1 VKTHPA
7 DTSSAVLETAGGVFG
22 YSTTTAA
29 QQQFPLSK
37 VILIILLGFELH
49 PMPSV
54 GSPPPPPVLLAF
66 KGPQQ
71 LAGCIWQIGIRTVTM
86 AIKAYL
92 HIFPPL
98 PHLPHKIYLQPSQF
112 CLHFPCKPKKKR
124 TAKCTGSKNLVYLA
138 PVVGL

>member
-49 PMPSV
+49 PMPFV

-71 LAGCIWQIGIRTVTM
+71 LAGCSWQIGIRTVTM

-98 PHLPHKIYLQPSQF
+98 PHQPPQSI
-112 CLHFPCKPKKKR
+112 P
-124 TAKCTGSKNLVYLA
+124 TT
-138 PVVGL
+138 